1 MAIVGRVFGIVFS
14 LAVIGAA
21 VVASVLAAQRLDE
34 RPRTDDAYLQA
45 NLIHLA
51 PDVSG
56 RIVALNVQENQ
67 AVRAG
72 DVMFVIDPEPYRF
85 KLEQAEAQ
93 LQGLLAQR
101 DVTADQVASQGSKA
115 DAASTGIGSA
125 QAQLAL
131 VSNTLAR
138 MEPLLSRGFVNAEQV
153 DQARTSKRTAE
164 TSLKQARQ
172 QSEEARQ
179 NISSTKPVEQQ
190 IAAAKVAVASAQRD
204 LRLTEMRAPCDGRV
218 TGLGISAGEYA
229 NAGHPLFTLID
240 TSRLGGGVGGVR
252 QAVGNFRET
261 DIDRF
266 RAGERAA
273 VYVLSAPGRP
283 IAGAID
289 SIGWGVMPDDGG
301 AILGGLPRVARTL
314 SWVRVAQRFPVR
326 VLLQQPPPELMR
338 IGASV
343 VIVVD
348 R

>member
-21 VVASVLAAQRLDE
+21 IVASVLAAQRLDE

-85 KLEQAEAQ
+85 KLEQAQAQ

-131 VSNTLAR
+131 ASNTLAR
-138 MEPLLSRGFVNAEQV
+138 MEPLLSRGFVTAEQV

-229 NAGHPLFTLID
+229 DAGHPLFTLID
-240 TSRLGGGVGGVR
+240 TSRWY
-252 QAVGNFRET
+252 AVGNFRET

-283 IAGAID
+283 VPGAID

-343 VIVVD
+343 VIVID